1 MALNGGLNQGY
12 GLYYTANSNKNV
24 ADPLD
29 KYQSIR
35 PLWDRSR
42 AVIGGQ
48 RYCKQFDSFLDQVSF
63 TNLLLPFSPSMTQQQ
78 YDFFRAEAEL
88 PGFTSQY
95 ARTVIGSLLRKGVSL
110 ELPDDVPDG
119 AHEWLVDSFTAD
131 NKSIISFLDHA
142 LWEEIQTSRCWV
154 YVDYPMVQGE
164 LDLEEQRKLQP
175 YPVILRGE
183 SVVNW
188 RTGPHPTTGE
198 DQLLLWI
205 TRAYL
210 TDFSEN
216 EFHPNYVDTAIV
228 HEITPE
234 GYFRIRVFERNTDE
248 ENVPIINGEI
258 QQFYDVIGGGYDS
271 SSNGTFTEVR
281 TIDNLYMNG
290 ERMTFIP
297 AFPLNG
303 SIEAIEPILLPLI
316 DREIGLYNK
325 VSRRNHLLYGAATY
339 TPVVSSDMTDEDFQA
354 IVNAGLGSWL
364 KVGAD
369 ESITPLATPTDALAD
384 METAIENT
392 IGEMARMGIRLLDP
406 EGNNNTSGVAL
417 EIRNAAQSGQL
428 GHLNTRISKVM
439 GEIIALMVNWRY
451 GTEYDPREVKFMLS
465 GDFNPAPLGS
475 DWMRLV
481 TEWYQ
486 AGLIPRTLWL
496 EISKQNDIVPNE
508 YDDVEGLQEIDADTH
523 IVPVREQ
530 YDDEQE
536 MADAQLELAE
546 ENNKMK
552 IQTSGKN
559 PSANATNKGT
569 AANQPTRERTKP
581 VNDGTGSPER

>member
-1 MALNGGLNQGY
+1 M
-12 GLYYTANSNKNV
+12 
-24 ADPLD
+24 
-29 KYQSIR
+29 R
-35 PLWDRSR
+35 
-42 AVIGGQ
+42 
-48 RYCKQFDSFLDQVSF
+48 
-63 TNLLLPFSPSMTQQQ
+63 
-78 YDFFRAEAEL
+78 
-88 PGFTSQY
+88 
-95 ARTVIGSLLRKGVSL
+95 
-110 ELPDDVPDG
+110 
-119 AHEWLVDSFTAD
+119 
-131 NKSIISFLDHA
+131 
-142 LWEEIQTSRCWV
+142 
-154 YVDYPMVQGE
+154 GE
-164 LDLEEQRKLQP
+164 LSREEQLKLKP
-175 YPVILRGE
+175 YPTMIRAE

-198 DQLLLWI
+198 DTLLLWI

-258 QQFYDVIGGGYDS
+258 QQYYDVIGGGYDS

-281 TIDNLYMNG
+281 VIDDLYMNG

-297 AFPLNG
+297 AYPLNG
-303 SIEAIEPILLPLI
+303 SIEAVEPILQPLI
-316 DREIGLYNK
+316 DREVGLYNK

-339 TPVVSSDMTDEDFQA
+339 TPVVASDMSDEDFEA
-354 IVNAGLGSWL
+354 LVSSGLGSWL
-364 KVGAD
+364 RVREN
-369 ESITPLATPTDALAD
+369 ESISALETPTAALAD
-384 METAIENT
+384 METSIANT
-392 IGEMARMGIRLLDP
+392 IDEMARMGIRLLNP

-417 EIRNAAQSGQL
+417 EIRNAAQTGQL
-428 GHLNTRISKVM
+428 GHLNTRISHVM
-439 GEIIALMVNWRY
+439 SEMIALMINWRY
-451 GTEYDPREVKFMLS
+451 DTKYEPGDIKFMLS

-508 YDDVEGLQEIDADTH
+508 YEDEVGQSEIANDGM

-536 MADAQLELAE
+536 MAKADLEQKE
-546 ENNKMK
+546 KMAK
-552 IQTSGKN
+552 ASADGTGGGSGKN
-559 PSANATNKGT
+559 PSSNATNKGT

-581 VNDGTGSPER
+581 VSDGTGSPER